1 MIRILMIA
9 SMFVMLTTGCVS
21 TSFKDIDKRF
31 FVLAIGLD
39 KEEVDGKDKYLVSL
53 KLAIPSAKFE
63 VGDMKSQIISH
74 TADSIPGALRM
85 IRANVDKELDF
96 GHTRILV
103 IGESLAKTGITDAV
117 NFFTRRR
124 DIQGIAYMMIGS
136 PSALD
141 ILNTTTSSERM
152 PTNALALSFGNIGTE
167 SAYIMTAQL
176 FDVYR
181 RMNEKGMDP
190 FLPIVKSQGKTF
202 MINQVG
208 LFDKEKMKLAL
219 NPEETRLLNELM
231 YHYKQFEV
239 ITKTKEIQYTLA
251 TERFKR
257 SFKFSPK
264 NKESVKIKVWFG
276 GIVEQ
281 SNQRMFEKDWREYE
295 VAAEEASTRRY
306 LALLHKLQ
314 KAQLDPIGLGMMYT
328 AAHYNGQKDW
338 DEWQKIY
345 PRLVFDLQVRAKIF
359 GTGLTK

>member
-63 VGDMKSQIISH
+63 VGDMKSQIISQ
-74 TADSIPGALRM
+74 TSDTIPEALRM

-96 GHTRILV
+96 GHTKILV
-103 IGESLAKTGITDAV
+103 IGESLARTGITEAV
-117 NFFTRRR
+117 DFFTRRS
-124 DIQGIAYMMIGS
+124 DIQGVAYMMVGS
-136 PSALD
+136 PSAED

-152 PTNALALSFGNIGTE
+152 PTNALTLSFGKVGTE

-176 FDVYR
+176 FDFYR

-190 FLPIVKSQGKTF
+190 FLPIVKSQGKSF

-208 LFDKEKMKLAL
+208 LFNKEKMKLAL

-231 YHYKQFEV
+231 YHYQYFEI
-239 ITKTKEIQYTLA
+239 ITITKEIQYTLA

-257 SFKFSPK
+257 SFKFSPAD
-264 NKESVKIKVWFG
+264 KERVKINVSFG

-281 SNQRMFEKDWREYE
+281 SSQRMFENDWREYE
-295 VAAEEASTRRY
+295 EAAEEASTKRY

-314 KAQLDPIGLGMMYT
+314 KAQLDPIGLGMIYT

-338 DEWQKIY
+338 EEWQRIY
-345 PRLVFDLQVRAKIF
+345 PRLVFDLKVKVKIY
-359 GTGLTK
+359 GTGVTK